1 MASASSDG
9 AVPDAPRP
17 SDISSSERSTPP
29 GASPRHWAWAHLMRH
44 AFDLDVLAC
53 PRCGGRLRLVATVDD
68 PQVIRGILASL
79 MRPAEEADRTPPHRP
94 AVPTGDAVAFAPA

>member
-1 MASASSDG
+1 MALAGSDSA
-9 AVPDAPRP
+9 APDAPKP
-17 SDISSSERSTPP
+17 SDISSSERSTP

-68 PQVIRGILASL
+68 PRVIREILASL
-79 MRPAEEADRTPPHRP
+79 RRPAEGADRAPPHLP
-94 AVPTGDAVAFAPA
+94 AVPTGDAVAAAPA